1 MNHVTRTLAT
11 FTGALVL
18 LLMQIAPLRGDQ
30 APPVN
35 VPGIDK
41 PVIVVTG
48 QVTGTET
55 WTNNFYYVLR
65 GAVFVRD
72 GATLNIQA
80 GTRVIGESGSVGTLI
95 VLRGGRLNAIGTRE
109 QPIVFTSDQ
118 AIGNRDRGDW
128 GGLIINGRA
137 PVNLEGGEGEGEA
150 DTGVYGGTDPNDNSG
165 TLRYV
170 RVEYAGVEFSPD
182 NELNGIAFQGVGR
195 GGSFEF
201 IQVHMNRDDGLEWF
215 GGTADIKY
223 AVVTNAADDSFD
235 WTFGW
240 TGRAQFIVLSQRG
253 DDADNGIE
261 ADNNEFNNNLL
272 PRSNPQIYN
281 ITLCGDNDF
290 SEGTE
295 SVRAANL
302 RRGTAFTIR
311 NFLLTGF
318 KGTGFQIE
326 TSNTATTGQVDNGT
340 TQMGAGV
347 SWNVVNTRT
356 GASAPMHSSVT
367 PYINSGRF
375 PNIRLVPGIA
385 TAANEAEIG
394 LSTAACSNHAAPN
407 FQPTG
412 VATLAGG
419 QLAPIQPP
427 NDGFF
432 DTVTFIGAVPPAP
445 ADDWTRG
452 WTSFVQR

>member
-1 MNHVTRTLAT
+1 MFSAIRNWSALAV
-11 FTGALVL
+11 GAVL
-18 LLMQIAPLRGDQ
+18 LFAATVPVRSDQ
-30 APPVN
+30 QPPVN

-48 QVTGTET
+48 RINGTES

-65 GAVFVRD
+65 GAVFVES

-80 GTRVIGESGSVGTLI
+80 GTRVIGEAGSVGTLI
-95 VLRGGRLNAIGTRE
+95 VLRGGRLNAIGTRQ

-118 AIGNRDRGDW
+118 PIGSRSRGDW

-137 PVNLEGGEGEGEA
+137 PVNIEGGEGVGEA
-150 DTGVYGGTDPNDNSG
+150 DTGVYGGTDANDNSG

-170 RVEYAGVEFSPD
+170 RVEFAGVEFSPD

-195 GGSFEF
+195 GGAYEY
-201 IQVHMNRDDGLEWF
+201 IQVHMNRDDAIEFF

-223 AVVTNAADDSFD
+223 AVASNAADDSFD

-240 TGRAQFIVLSQRG
+240 SGRAQFIAITQRG

-261 ADNNEFNNNLL
+261 ADNNEFNNNLM
-272 PRSNPQIYN
+272 PRSNPLIYN
-281 ITLCGDNDF
+281 ITLCGDPDRN
-290 SEGTE
+290 EGVE
-295 SVRAANL
+295 SPRAANL

-311 NFLLTGF
+311 NFLVTGF
-318 KGTGFQIE
+318 KTVGFQIE
-326 TSNTATTGQVDNGT
+326 TSNTATTGQVENGT
-340 TQMGAGV
+340 SQMGAGV
-347 SWNVVNTRT
+347 AWGMPTNMH
-356 GASAPMHSSVT
+356 ASVMT
-367 PYINSGRF
+367 YINNGRF
-375 PNIRLVPGIA
+375 PGIRLAPDESTIGIT
-385 TAANEAEIG
+385 TAG
-394 LSTAACSNHAAPN
+394 CSNHDAPD
-407 FQPTG
+407 FQPRS

-432 DTVTFIGAVPPAP
+432 EPVTFIGAVPPAP
-445 ADDWTRG
+445 ADNWMSG
-452 WTSFVQR
+452 WTSFPQR